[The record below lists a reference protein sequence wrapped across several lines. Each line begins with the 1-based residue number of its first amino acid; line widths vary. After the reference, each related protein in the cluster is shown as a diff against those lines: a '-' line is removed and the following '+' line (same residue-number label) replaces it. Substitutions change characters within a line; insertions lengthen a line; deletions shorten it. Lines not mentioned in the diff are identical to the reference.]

1 MSWVNVVSVVVVRC
15 DAGWIVCA
23 NWKWAEWVVGGF
35 SYAYALVGG
44 CLLLFRVAS
53 CSAAVGGQLSGLG
66 GYLFDVKQPTQN
78 WHGPGESDCLIK
90 TKHCD
95 VC

>member
-1 MSWVNVVSVVVVRC
+1 MW
-15 DAGWIVCA
+15 
-23 NWKWAEWVVGGF
+23 
-35 SYAYALVGG
+35 
-44 CLLLFRVAS
+44 LLSIGVP
-53 CSAAVGGQLSGLG
+53 GLG

-78 WHGPGESDCLIK
+78 WHGPEESDCLIK